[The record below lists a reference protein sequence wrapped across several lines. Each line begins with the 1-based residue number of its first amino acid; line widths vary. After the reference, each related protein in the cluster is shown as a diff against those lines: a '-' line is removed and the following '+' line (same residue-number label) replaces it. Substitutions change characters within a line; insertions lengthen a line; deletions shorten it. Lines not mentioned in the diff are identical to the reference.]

1 LGKLSLKYA
10 QSAKEFFYMRKNR
23 FILVLSALT
32 LTCTVVLVGCGG
44 GSDGGAVKNP
54 GGSTDFSFDRSEEV
68 EDVPGGNDTG
78 PKKIIITGLEGKQGT
93 VVVALMSPE
102 DELYG
107 EGEIVNGS
115 LTVSLA
121 SPEDED
127 VAWTGTG
134 TYLVG
139 LYFIDEDSD
148 EDEYLYTNG
157 KTLEELGI
165 PEDNIEEYVEKF
177 PLLRI
182 SGTTTKINFK
192 KFALAGG
199 WV

>member
-1 LGKLSLKYA
+1 MTKKIIIA
-10 QSAKEFFYMRKNR
+10 A
-23 FILVLSALT
+23 LVFGIMTAA
-32 LTCTVVLVGCGG
+32 GC
-44 GSDGGAVKNP
+44 SN
-54 GGSTDFSFDRSEEV
+54 S
-68 EDVPGGNDTG
+68 NDTG
-78 PKKIIITGLEGKQGT
+78 PKKITITGLEGKQGS
-93 VVVALMSPE
+93 VGVALMSPE
-102 DELYG
+102 DQLYG

-134 TYLVG
+134 SYLVG

-165 PEDNIEEYVEKF
+165 PEDNIEEYAEKF

-182 SGTTTKINFK
+182 SRPTTIINFK
-192 KFALAGG
+192 KFVLAGG